1 MRVWLGF
8 ALVLA
13 CLPGCDDDGDKPAD
27 MSVVVD
33 AAIDGGEG
41 DLIKAPDFAECKP
54 GTFPGLTEVDN
65 VQIYECPCGCV
76 VDSLQGSSI
85 NTLWAVVASA
95 NGLALPV
102 AGEGIDLS
110 ATSFGL
116 VEFAGI
122 SSLNGIVPVFFEG
135 DFEISVDYALTELSP
150 DSRVRLIAQTQGGP
164 PTGTFLVERVRNLD
178 GVDRYAGL
186 TGEVAAAAVE
196 TDKMEG
202 TLTLRRVG
210 GELTA
215 IADGVVLGKL
225 SGGSVARM
233 HLIITT
239 GMKSCA
245 VDAGSCN
252 AKARIKNLRVAKATF
267 INQR

>member
-1 MRVWLGF
+1 MRFWLGF
-8 ALVLA
+8 AFLLA
-13 CLPGCDDDGDKPAD
+13 CVSGCDDEGDKPAD

-33 AAIDGGEG
+33 ASLDGSGG
-41 DLIKAPDFAECKP
+41 DLTRPPDFAECKF

-65 VQIYECPCGCV
+65 VQTYACPCGCL
-76 VDSLQGSSI
+76 VDGLQGSSI
-85 NTLWAVVASA
+85 NSVWAVVASA
-95 NGLALPV
+95 NGLAMPV

-122 SSLNGIVPVFFEG
+122 SSLNGIVPFFLDA
-135 DFEISVDYALTELSP
+135 DFEISVDYTLTELSP
-150 DSRVRLIAQTQGGP
+150 DSRVRLITQTEGGP

-186 TGEVAAAAVE
+186 TGEVAATAVE
-196 TDKMEG
+196 TDAMEG

-210 GELTA
+210 GELSA

-233 HLIITT
+233 HIIVTT
-239 GMKSCA
+239 GMKSCG
-245 VDAGSCN
+245 VDAGSCS
-252 AKARIKNLRVAKATF
+252 AKARIKNLRVANGTF